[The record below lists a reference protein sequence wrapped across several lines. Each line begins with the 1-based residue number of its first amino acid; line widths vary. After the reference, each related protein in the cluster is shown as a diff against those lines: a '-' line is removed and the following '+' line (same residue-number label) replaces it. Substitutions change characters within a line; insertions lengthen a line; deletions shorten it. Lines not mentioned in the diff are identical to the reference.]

1 MNTDYFRER
10 GVKVERKLEE
20 MGLYSPIDYPSPV
33 MEDHRITTA
42 QSFPIKAF
50 EKFLGYF
57 DYQQNIAFNPSLSF
71 NTDFSLTLSSCM
83 YIDRPKAD
91 KVILD
96 GTESEGYSK
105 KANRALGIFKSNHN
119 ISGSFVFYVERIKN
133 YGNAKGMSESSAVA
147 AAVSKSL
154 VENVFRE
161 GEFFDQIASRYA
173 RLVSGSG
180 TRAVVDGISMWL
192 SYPGINPEQ
201 SFAFKVKNSPAKF
214 FYGIFPKYSAIKT
227 DNAHSTI
234 TRSVFYETWI
244 RNKYDSI
251 EKMLEDDF
259 SIEGLMRRGQEDSL
273 NMHGVL
279 MSVGLSPQTPESIST
294 IRKLLEFQKNNDGML
309 LNADTGPSIMISS
322 MDRSLI
328 RECADYVGEQFI
340 EGGSSSQRLLGM
352 KPEFGKRSR
361 EFFSEYKIGT

>member
-1 MNTDYFRER
+1 MNTDYFKER
-10 GVKVERKLEE
+10 GVKIERELQE
-20 MGLYSPIDYPSPV
+20 MGLYSPIEYPSPV

-57 DYQQNIAFNPSLSF
+57 DFQQNIAFNPSLSF

-83 YIDRPKAD
+83 YDERPKLD
-91 KVILD
+91 RVILD
-96 GTESEGYSK
+96 GTESESYSR
-105 KANRALGIFKSNHN
+105 KAARALGLFRKNHN
-119 ISGSFVFYVERIKN
+119 ISGSFIFYVERIKN
-133 YGNAKGMSESSAVA
+133 YGDAKGMSESSAVA
-147 AAVSKSL
+147 SAVSKSL
-154 VENVFRE
+154 VANVFRE
-161 GEFFDQIASRYA
+161 NVFFEEIASRYA

-180 TRAVVDGISMWL
+180 TRAVVDGISLWL

-201 SFAFKVKNSPAKF
+201 SFAFKVKNSPTRF

-227 DNAHSTI
+227 DNAHSSI
-234 TRSVFYETWI
+234 ISSVFYETWI
-244 RNKYDSI
+244 RNKYDAI
-251 EKMLEDDF
+251 QQMLDTDF
-259 SIEGLMRRGQEDSL
+259 LMEGLMRRGQADSL

-294 IRKLLEFQKNNDGML
+294 IRKLLEFQKKNEGMFI
-309 LNADTGPSIMISS
+309 NADTGPSIMISS

-328 RECADYVGEQFI
+328 KECAGYVGDDFI
-340 EGGSSSQRLLGM
+340 EGGSSGQKLLSM
-352 KPEFGKRSR
+352 KPEFEKRSL